1 MSSDKRKDDA
11 SASGKQQQEDEKE
24 HVEKPE
30 ELPSVEDRSLFL
42 GTPILLA
49 FCGVFLSLFVLPLK
63 MHSLINK
70 FCPLTFLSKMCRLPD
85 VDCQV
90 GL

>member
-49 FCGVFLSLFVLPLK
+49 FLCSSLPLCS
-63 MHSLINK
+63 HSKNS
-70 FCPLTFLSKMCRLPD
+70 LS
-85 VDCQV
+85 
-90 GL
+90 